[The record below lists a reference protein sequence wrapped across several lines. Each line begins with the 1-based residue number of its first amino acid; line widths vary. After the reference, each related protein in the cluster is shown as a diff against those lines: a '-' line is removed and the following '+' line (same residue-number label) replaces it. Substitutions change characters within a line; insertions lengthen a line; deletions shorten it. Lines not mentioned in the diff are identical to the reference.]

1 MKTHARRAGARLR
14 ELLATGRTLFVPGC
28 FNAMS
33 AMVVERAGFPAV
45 YMTGYGTSL
54 GMLGLPDA
62 GYATAT
68 EMMQNAR
75 WIANAVGI
83 PVIADAD
90 NGYGNAINVTRTI
103 REYIQTGVAGVHLED
118 QVLPKR
124 CGHVAGRQVVGL
136 DEAVGKMRAAAAVRD
151 ATDPDF
157 VLIARTDARG
167 AVGGS
172 LDEAI
177 RRANALLEAGA
188 DLAFV
193 EGPASEAE
201 VERVCREVRGPLF
214 YNMTGMSPRYTLD
227 RMQALGIAVAITA
240 NTLTRAAYL
249 AMYDACLALRE
260 EGPLAEQRI
269 TDAARGHPLGDLH
282 DFARFERV
290 RELEQRFM
298 PDEEL
303 KKYEGTLGYRP
314 DGTGWKP

>member
-1 MKTHARRAGARLR
+1 MKTPARHAGARLR
-14 ELLATGRTLFVPGC
+14 ELLAGGRTLFVPGC

-75 WIANAVGI
+75 WIANAVDI

-90 NGYGNAINVTRTI
+90 NGYGNAVTVTRTI

-124 CGHVAGRQVVGL
+124 CGHVAGRQVIGL
-136 DEAVGKMRAAAAVRD
+136 DEALGKMRAAAAVRD

-177 RRANALLEAGA
+177 GRANALLEAGA

-193 EGPASEAE
+193 EGPTSQAE
-201 VERVCREVRGPLF
+201 VERICREVRGPIF
-214 YNMTGMSPRYTLD
+214 YNMTGLSPRYTLAE
-227 RMQALGIAVAITA
+227 MQALGIALAITA
-240 NTLTRAAYL
+240 NTLTRVSYL
-249 AMYDACLALRE
+249 AMYDACVALRD
-260 EGPLAEQRI
+260 EGPPAEQRY
-269 TDAARGHPLGDLH
+269 TDAARAHPLGDLH

-290 RELEQRFM
+290 RELEQRYL

-303 KKYEGTLGYRP
+303 EKYRGTLGYRP
-314 DGTGWKP
+314 DGSGWKR